1 MRSHDFYHCLVEN
14 VISTRSVELVSKRFH
29 ISIIHISYHHLT
41 TVKQNHKIAILI
53 IRIVRPHRSTTYVDV
68 AYCYRL
74 SSVVCRSVCD
84 NSQPCK
90 NSCTDRVAVWFEGL
104 RTWVGARNH
113 ELDGSS
119 DFPIGRPKMRR
130 KEANGEVQGHSA
142 VS

>member
-74 SSVVCRSVCD
+74 SSVVCRSVCL
-84 NSQPCK
+84 SVTIVSPAK
-90 NSCTDRVAVWFEGL
+90 TAVPIELPFGL
-104 RTWVGARNH
+104 RV
-113 ELDGSS
+113 
-119 DFPIGRPKMRR
+119 
-130 KEANGEVQGHSA
+130 
-142 VS
+142 